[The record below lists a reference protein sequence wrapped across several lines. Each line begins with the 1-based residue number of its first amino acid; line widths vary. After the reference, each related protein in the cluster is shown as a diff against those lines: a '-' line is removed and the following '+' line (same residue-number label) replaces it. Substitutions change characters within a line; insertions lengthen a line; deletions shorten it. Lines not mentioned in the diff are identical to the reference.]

1 MSEEPKKEKFKFN
14 YESGKLSIVAD
25 FDLDGEPS
33 ISIMIDI
40 AEIPIE
46 IWDMIKKKK
55 EEPK

>member
-1 MSEEPKKEKFKFN
+1 MLVEAQKEKFKFN

-33 ISIMIDI
+33 ISILIDI
-40 AEIPIE
+40 TEIPME
-46 IWDMIKKKK
+46 VWEMIRKKK